1 MAITAKEIQE
11 QGFEHSRKG
20 YDVEEVDVF
29 LEHVAEEVDSLN
41 RQNSELR
48 LSLSE
53 AQEATQMVNPVDS
66 NPALSV
72 ELAEAQSQIADLKK
86 RLQARNADTE
96 AISSAIIAAQKSAD
110 KIRQDARDDAKRI
123 FDEAEAKARAVIRD
137 ALDRKKKTTDEI
149 ARLKDLRARFQTE
162 YFAMI
167 KKFQESGSEHFS
179 EGDDIFDIDLSSYE
193 DDFSLDDYESESE
206 DAEKTGTMNPID
218 DLEPISAAPN
228 PVPAPASKHA
238 SSPMS
243 SYGDTEDVDID
254 FADLD

>member
-167 KKFQESGSEHFS
+167 KKFQESGSEH
-179 EGDDIFDIDLSSYE
+179 
-193 DDFSLDDYESESE
+193 
-206 DAEKTGTMNPID
+206 
-218 DLEPISAAPN
+218 
-228 PVPAPASKHA
+228 
-238 SSPMS
+238 
-243 SYGDTEDVDID
+243 
-254 FADLD
+254 